1 MYKILRLPPLLFTLC
16 KVVSFWFF
24 PDPSKVVPWP
34 YLFSYLH
41 KPILWRSKI
50 KQLFSFYMHTVLH
63 SRERDEWNRTQLS
76 SEVFKCRG
84 CPCRQYCSWPPG
96 SKYECPYCPLPLLL
110 PQFLRL
116 LCPSCGCSTSV
127 PLYLSSSVPNCTSL
141 SATFL
146 SQAGSCIMRRLG
158 KTWTWAQLERCPA
171 ETSIYPAPRRTKEQE
186 GNPKIYG
193 YSSGLQWA
201 IYKGS

>member
-1 MYKILRLPPLLFTLC
+1 MC
-16 KVVSFWFF
+16 SF
-24 PDPSKVVPWP
+24 
-34 YLFSYLH
+34 
-41 KPILWRSKI
+41 
-50 KQLFSFYMHTVLH
+50 
-63 SRERDEWNRTQLS
+63 RTQLS
-76 SEVFKCRG
+76 SEVFKTRG
-84 CPCRQYCSWPPG
+84 VAHVVSIVRGPLAASMNALIVRCPSFFPSSFAYSVHAI
-96 SKYECPYCPLPLLL
+96 
-110 PQFLRL
+110 L
-116 LCPSCGCSTSV
+116 LCSPNCTSV
-127 PLYLSSSVPNCTSL
+127 PPCTSVPNCTSL

-158 KTWTWAQLERCPA
+158 KTWTWAQLERCLA